1 MAGWSY
7 SKAGVDLDKIK
18 RAHKAIAS
26 LIESTY
32 KFREGLFGRIIK
44 GAGHYAALIDIG
56 GGKALALHADGVG
69 TKVLVAQLM
78 GKYDT
83 VGIDCVAM
91 NVNDLICVGAEPIA
105 LIDYLAMERSDEEMA
120 AEIIKGL
127 AKGAEMAGIA
137 IIGGETAV
145 MPDVI
150 KGAVEGKG
158 FDLAGLSIGVVD
170 LDKLILGDEIQPRDI
185 IIGVSSSGI
194 HSNGLTLARRV
205 LLEHGGFTVQSYVDE
220 LGCTVGEELLKPTL
234 IYVKPILEILKKNI
248 EIHGLAHITGG
259 SFTKLMRLAP
269 PGLGFKLD
277 NMPEPHPIFK
287 LIQRLGGISNWE
299 MYRTFNMGVGFCV
312 IAPSHEADNI
322 VKTFE
327 SHGYEAQQIGMVID
341 KPRVEIVLQEET
353 LIYQA

>member
-18 RAHKAIAS
+18 KAHKAIAS

-32 KFREGLFGRIIK
+32 KFREGLFGSIIK

-69 TKVLVAQLM
+69 TKVLIAQLM

-158 FDLAGLSIGVVD
+158 FDLAGLSIGVID
-170 LDKLILGDEIQPRDI
+170 LDKLILGDKIQ
-185 IIGVSSSGI
+185 
-194 HSNGLTLARRV
+194 
-205 LLEHGGFTVQSYVDE
+205 
-220 LGCTVGEELLKPTL
+220 LGDV
-234 IYVKPILEILKKNI
+234 V
-248 EIHGLAHITGG
+248 
-259 SFTKLMRLAP
+259 
-269 PGLGFKLD
+269 
-277 NMPEPHPIFK
+277 
-287 LIQRLGGISNWE
+287 
-299 MYRTFNMGVGFCV
+299 
-312 IAPSHEADNI
+312 
-322 VKTFE
+322 
-327 SHGYEAQQIGMVID
+327 
-341 KPRVEIVLQEET
+341 
-353 LIYQA
+353 